1 MKIGFSDL
9 EFFNEGSNFKL
20 SKKVTGG
27 IVLGS
32 SIVLIGVG
40 AGIGFSSTENTKDS
54 DIIVSDDSIYL
65 PIKVNLKD
73 INDLNIILND
83 ADCSNTFFTAVCT
96 ELEDK
101 GIVFS
106 VTKNCNNIDVE
117 DSLII
122 TLDQQYSAGPD
133 TLILA
138 PYENN
143 RNDNSDALAL
153 AMKSGFYKNGF
164 FVGEISC
171 GKNGF
176 RETEN
181 GEVLEQI
188 PTETED
194 IAGNKQ
200 NTSFVTISFGTE
212 NAHAKLVAESIAWAL
227 GSYASFI
234 DNNTSEDLIYRADS
248 SDSLENIAKKF
259 DVSVSSLNESNGRTY
274 DDTSILVNQ
283 TFVNPSVQDIDE
295 FDFHFPIDLVE
306 EKAKGAK

>member
-1 MKIGFSDL
+1 MKIGFSNL
-9 EFFNEGSNFKL
+9 EFFNENSKLKL

-27 IVLGS
+27 IILGS
-32 SIVLIGVG
+32 LIIGIGVSL
-40 AGIGFSSTENTKDS
+40 GIEFSSTENTNDT
-54 DIIVSDDSIYL
+54 DIEADDSIYL

-73 INDLNIILND
+73 INKLNIILND
-83 ADCSNTFFTAVCT
+83 ADCSNAFFTEVCS

-101 GIVFS
+101 GIEFS
-106 VTKNCNNIDVE
+106 VTKNCNNIDID

-164 FVGEISC
+164 FVGEVSC

-188 PTETED
+188 PTDTED
-194 IAGNKQ
+194 VAGNNQ

-212 NAHAKLVAESIAWAL
+212 NAHAGLAAESIAWAL
-227 GSYASFI
+227 GSYVSFI
-234 DNNTSEDLIYRADS
+234 QNGTSSDLIYRANS

-259 DVSVSSLNESNGRTY
+259 NVSVSSLNEGNGRAY

-283 TFVNPSVQDIDE
+283 TFVNPLVQDISE

-306 EKAKGAK
+306 EKVKGAR